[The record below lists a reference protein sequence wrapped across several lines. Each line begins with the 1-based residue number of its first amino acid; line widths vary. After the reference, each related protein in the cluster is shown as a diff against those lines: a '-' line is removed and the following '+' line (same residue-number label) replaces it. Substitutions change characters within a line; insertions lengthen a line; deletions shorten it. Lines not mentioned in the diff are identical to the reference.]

1 MPVIRVN
8 HPDPYTHIHNAMLR
22 DARLSAKTKGVLAMM
37 LSCPP
42 DWDFSVRGLQAMTG
56 EGRHSLKGCM
66 DELKAAGYLR
76 VTKLAPG
83 QGSAKNRYEYVYDV
97 YGLAQECI
105 VENSDPEKPQM
116 DQDAENRPLIPGGSD
131 RLSEGVSSAGF
142 ETVEEPALNK
152 LMNDKGQHE
161 DDFENKK
168 ENHSPSSASPTVK
181 APDGLDA
188 MLDGMLKSAVNQN
201 RSDWV
206 MAKARRHLR
215 ALIARG
221 FPYPVLLAALTAYQD
236 ALKASGRMPEFFPNL
251 AKMLDP
257 ASPGGIAYFL
267 PKKMPSNR
275 VLGTYLAKEP
285 GYYPL
290 RSAFDKA
297 QDTGTADE
305 RAKAEAA
312 LDAFVDAR
320 KALAFERY
328 MKDKTKRPARR

>member
-22 DARLSAKTKGVLAMM
+22 DARLCAKTKGVLAMM

-83 QGSAKNRYEYVYDV
+83 QGSANRYEYVYDV
-97 YGLAQECI
+97 YGLSQESI
-105 VENSDPEKPQM
+105 VENSEAEKPQM
-116 DQDAENRPLIPGGSD
+116 GQEAENRPLTPGESD
-131 RLSEGVSSAGF
+131 RLSGEASSAGF
-142 ETVEEPALNK
+142 EALEEPALNK
-152 LMNDKGQHE
+152 LMNDKGQRE
-161 DDFENKK
+161 DDFENER
-168 ENHSPSSASPTVK
+168 ENPSPPSASPTVK

-188 MLDGMLKSAVNQN
+188 MLDGMLKVAVNRN

-221 FPYPVLLAALTAYQD
+221 FPYPALLAALAAYQE

-285 GYYPL
+285 GCYQL

-297 QDTGTADE
+297 KDTGTADE

-328 MKDKTKRPARR
+328 MKDKTRRPERR